1 MSELRDFL
9 PGANGQVAAAPEGVT
24 GQPIG
29 HAETVQGEVVVI
41 RADGTRVTLEIGD
54 PVFQGDVLETGADG
68 AVGLVLADGT
78 VFSMADDASMVLDE
92 MVYNAGSQDGSL
104 AVSVVKGVFTFVS
117 GEIAKAD
124 PEAMS
129 IQTPVATI
137 GIRGTQGGIDVGNG
151 ETLTVVLMPE
161 ADGLLGEIVVMVG
174 GEAYV
179 LNKAEFAITASAI
192 TGEIV
197 EPYKM
202 TVEQV
207 IGTFEKALGAAPSS
221 HGGFN
226 SYGVAPSGDSADAG
240 EDLADFD
247 TAAGAEDEAET
258 TGSEVVEFTVTGED
272 YTDTG
277 ESLIIGGFEFPTES
291 AEDEESG
298 SGGGGT
304 GEETSGEEESGEG
317 EGGSGSGTEGLIE
330 SFEAGLGLQ
339 SSGSVDVIAS
349 YMSGGGFGEGDF
361 GPQDEGEEDE
371 GGYGGM
377 YLPTD
382 GEQMAILTAG
392 GFSEGGISALEDF
405 LGLDEGDLEEEFDA
419 TEGSAIKVTI
429 DVEAGDEISVDWMF
443 DANDYLPYNDFAA
456 LTTSEGDLFVLADVE
471 SVGDY
476 GDSGWLTSVFTA
488 SDSGPLTI
496 GLVVANVDDTA
507 MDPSLLVDN
516 VQVNRDFDESYQV
529 VDSQDDGAFVTLA
542 QAA

>member
-1 MSELRDFL
+1 MSELRDSL

-41 RADGTRVTLEIGD
+41 RTDGTRMTLEIGD

-92 MVYNAGSQDGSL
+92 MVYDASGQDGSL

-137 GIRGTQGGIDVGNG
+137 GIRGTQGGIDVGND

-240 EDLADFD
+240 DGEDLADFD
-247 TAAGAEDEAET
+247 TAAGAEDETEA
-258 TGSEVVEFTVTGED
+258 TGGEVVEFAVTSED

-277 ESLIIGGFEFPTES
+277 ESLIIGEFEFATEP
-291 AEDEESG
+291 ADEKESG
-298 SGGGGT
+298 SGGGT
-304 GEETSGEEESGEG
+304 GEESSGEEETGGG
-317 EGGSGSGTEGLIE
+317 EGGSGSGSEGLIE

-339 SSGSVDVIAS
+339 SSGSVDVIAPYQS
-349 YMSGGGFGEGDF
+349 DGGGFGEGDF
-361 GPQDEGEEDE
+361 GPQDEGEED
-371 GGYGGM
+371 
-377 YLPTD
+377 
-382 GEQMAILTAG
+382 
-392 GFSEGGISALEDF
+392 
-405 LGLDEGDLEEEFDA
+405 
-419 TEGSAIKVTI
+419 
-429 DVEAGDEISVDWMF
+429 
-443 DANDYLPYNDFAA
+443 
-456 LTTSEGDLFVLADVE
+456 
-471 SVGDY
+471 
-476 GDSGWLTSVFTA
+476 
-488 SDSGPLTI
+488 
-496 GLVVANVDDTA
+496 
-507 MDPSLLVDN
+507 
-516 VQVNRDFDESYQV
+516 
-529 VDSQDDGAFVTLA
+529 
-542 QAA
+542 

>member
-298 SGGGGT
+298 SGGGG
-304 GEETSGEEESGEG
+304 
-317 EGGSGSGTEGLIE
+317 
-330 SFEAGLGLQ
+330 
-339 SSGSVDVIAS
+339 
-349 YMSGGGFGEGDF
+349 FGEGDF